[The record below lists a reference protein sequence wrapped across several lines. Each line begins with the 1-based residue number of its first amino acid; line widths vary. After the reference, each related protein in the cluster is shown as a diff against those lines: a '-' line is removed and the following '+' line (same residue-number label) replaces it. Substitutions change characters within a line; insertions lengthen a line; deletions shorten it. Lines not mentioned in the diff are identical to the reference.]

1 MKKAVLSAVCVL
13 LMLSVITTV
22 SSGAGDLIKIDGA
35 DPQNEWPK
43 AMEENREAFTETS
56 NYSGDVYTV
65 RNVIVSVIPDT
76 GNNTVYY
83 KVTASFKEKDVE
95 NKTGILMK
103 FDGNEIKYTRGSD
116 NYEEGL
122 ETELLEND
130 SYTVSGA
137 MTYNEESKDLMFEAN
152 VINKYGFKE
161 NISCTFQIIDTG
173 GKASPVVN
181 KGYFTNPDYTTTVTT
196 QEPTTTEKTTKEKTT
211 KEKTTKEKTT
221 KETTTKTTTEKT
233 TRKKTTKATTQTT
246 KRRTQSKTRAPYSR
260 RTAPARTKAQ
270 TPVRTT
276 VRQTA
281 ASSKAG
287 KTRKTTKART
297 TARKNETR
305 EYVPYSYEYE
315 ETVTD
320 EATSSVT
327 ADTDSVF
334 QEKGLSKSVK
344 YKAAT
349 GIAAAVLFGV
359 IGISAVRSRNGQTE
373 EKKDGENKEE

>member
-1 MKKAVLSAVCVL
+1 
-13 LMLSVITTV
+13 MLSVITTV
-22 SSGAGDLIKIDGA
+22 SSGADDLITIDGA
-35 DPQNEWPK
+35 DPGNEWPK
-43 AMEENREAFTETS
+43 AMEENSDAFS
-56 NYSGDVYTV
+56 KRFDYSGYTLYEA
-65 RNVIVSVIPDT
+65 IVSVIPDT

-83 KVTASFKEKDVE
+83 RFQALFNKKDVE
-95 NKTGILMK
+95 KKIAVSID
-103 FDGNEIKYTRGSD
+103 FDGCSIESHHSDPDAEEIKRFND
-116 NYEEGL
+116 NKHNIIYAASYIEEAKSTSMML
-122 ETELLEND
+122 EAKVTDNGD
-130 SYTVSGA
+130 
-137 MTYNEESKDLMFEAN
+137 D
-152 VINKYGFKE
+152 GFGE
-161 NISCTFQIIDTG
+161 NISCEFQIIDTDG
-173 GKASPVVN
+173 NYSSVKSVD
-181 KGYFTNPDYTTTVTT
+181 FTNPDFTTTSTT
-196 QEPTTTEKTTKEKTT
+196 QVPTATKKTTKEKTTKEKTT

-233 TRKKTTKATTQTT
+233 TRKKTTKETTQTT
-246 KRRTQSKTRAPYSR
+246 KRRTQSKTRAPYSK
-260 RTAPARTKAQ
+260 RTKPDRTKAK

-276 VRQTA
+276 VRQTAA

-320 EATSSVT
+320 ETASSVT
-327 ADTDSVF
+327 SDTDSVF

>member
-43 AMEENREAFTETS
+43 VSEENSDARIE
-56 NYSGDVYTV
+56 SGDTATV
-65 RNVIVSVIPDT
+65 FVVPDT

-83 KVTASFKEKDVE
+83 RVTASFKKDEERKV
-95 NKTGILMK
+95 GILMK
-103 FDGNEIKYTRGSD
+103 FDGERIEYTRSSD
-116 NYEEGL
+116 NYAEGQK
-122 ETELLEND
+122 TELLNNEY
-130 SYTVSGA
+130 YTVIGA
-137 MTYNEESKDLMFEAN
+137 MKCNDNEKTTDLMFEAK
-152 VINKYGFKE
+152 VIDKDGFDE
-161 NISCTFQIIDTG
+161 NISCGFQTIDTDG
-173 GKASPVVN
+173 NYSSVN
-181 KGYFTNPDYTTTVTT
+181 KVDFTNPDFTTTSTT

-246 KRRTQSKTRAPYSR
+246 KRRTQSKTRAPYSK
-260 RTAPARTKAQ
+260 RTKPARTKAQ

-305 EYVPYSYEYE
+305 EDVPYSYEYE

>member
-1 MKKAVLSAVCVL
+1 
-13 LMLSVITTV
+13 MLSVITTV
-22 SSGAGDLIKIDGA
+22 SSGADDLIKIDGA

-43 AMEENREAFTETS
+43 VSEENSDVRIE
-56 NYSGDVYTV
+56 SGDTATV
-65 RNVIVSVIPDT
+65 FVVPDT

-83 KVTASFKEKDVE
+83 RVTALFKKDEERKV
-95 NKTGILMK
+95 GILMK
-103 FDGNEIKYTRGSD
+103 FDGERIEYTRSSD
-116 NYEEGL
+116 NYAEGQK
-122 ETELLEND
+122 TELLNNEY
-130 SYTVSGA
+130 YTVIGA
-137 MTYNEESKDLMFEAN
+137 MKCNDNEKTTDLMFEAK
-152 VINKYGFKE
+152 VIDKDGFDE
-161 NISCTFQIIDTG
+161 NISCGFQTIDTNG
-173 GKASPVVN
+173 NYSSVIRAD
-181 KGYFTNPDYTTTVTT
+181 FTNPDFTTTSTT
-196 QEPTTTEKTTKEKTT
+196 QAPATTEKTTKEKTTKEKTT

-233 TRKKTTKATTQTT
+233 TRKKTTKETTQTT
-246 KRRTQSKTRAPYSR
+246 KRRTQSKTRAPYSK
-260 RTAPARTKAQ
+260 RTKPARTKAK

-281 ASSKAG
+281 AASSKAG
-287 KTRKTTKART
+287 KTRKTAKART

-320 EATSSVT
+320 ETASSVT

-359 IGISAVRSRNGQTE
+359 IGISAVRSRNGQAE